1 MYNRLN
7 RVSSGS
13 YCFGFWFQ
21 HIFLGVFFKN
31 QAKIKN
37 KRQNCPHSFFSE
49 LKGLFVVGGGL
60 FTEFLFRHLCPFYTL
75 KSRNGVNPNLYI
87 SGYWIYSCE
96 KIVKWLVGA
105 IDKWF
110 LPFRLHY
117 RETDRLRWQIHSCQ
131 GQSGN
136 KSKRSGRLRK
146 AQPAS
151 SWSLLLVLSPCAKAL
166 LPPSKRFRPNTL
178 RWGCIWKQW
187 MWKKLSQ

>member
-1 MYNRLN
+1 MSAFL
-7 RVSSGS
+7 
-13 YCFGFWFQ
+13 FFWAER
-21 HIFLGVFFKN
+21 IVCGGRRIVYGVFV
-31 QAKIKN
+31 QAHV
-37 KRQNCPHSFFSE
+37 PFFY
-49 LKGLFVVGGGL
+49 LKKPKWGQSKFI
-60 FTEFLFRHLCPFYTL
+60 Y
-75 KSRNGVNPNLYI
+75 K
-87 SGYWIYSCE
+87 WIYSCE

-131 GQSGN
+131 GQNGN

-151 SWSLLLVLSPCAKAL
+151 SWSLLLVLSPSTKAL

-187 MWKKLSQ
+187 MWKKLSKGLSQ